1 MLGRYATELVISFAV
16 SYLAVRFLDPIVRRY
31 GWLDH
36 PRGRKD
42 HAHPTPV
49 TGGLAIIL
57 GVLAVMPMLRPLPE
71 GALVVTFCLGA
82 LLLLVTGGLDDLY
95 DLPWIPRV
103 AAQCVAALILV
114 YIGGVRAEHIGPFDD
129 GTMIALGNLS
139 VPFTVFITVG
149 IINAVNMADGSD
161 GLAGSLALTSLL
173 MLAAAS
179 AYAGNDTLI
188 GRIVPFI
195 GAVAGFLV
203 MNVRHRWQPHAR
215 VFLGNS
221 GSAIIG
227 FTLAWLA
234 IRVSHTPGHPVSS
247 ILVPWLMAPA
257 LIDCVT
263 LMGRRLLEHRSPFSA
278 DRGHMHHLLLDAGY
292 SPSQVAR
299 ILAGLSLALGLAAAK
314 ALYLNVRPSLLVV
327 AFVALIAA
335 HYWFTAD
342 RTRAVRFLALLRT
355 GAADAADDGPIVAH
369 LNSYSTKSALV
380 LADKAG
386 ELLRRFFRTRR

>member
-31 GWLDH
+31 GWLDR

-42 HAHPTPV
+42 HADPTPV
-49 TGGLAIIL
+49 TGGLAITL
-57 GVLAVMPMLRPLPE
+57 GVLAVLPLLRPLPG
-71 GALVVTFCLGA
+71 GALVAFCLGA
-82 LLLLVTGGLDDLY
+82 LVLLVTGVLDDLY

-103 AAQCVAALILV
+103 VAQCVAALILV
-114 YIGGVRAEHIGPFDD
+114 YVGGVRAEHIGPFDD
-129 GTMIALGNLS
+129 GTMIALGGLS

-161 GLAGSLALTSLL
+161 GLAGSLALASLL
-173 MLAAAS
+173 MLAAVS
-179 AYAGNDTLI
+179 AYAGNDTLVA
-188 GRIVPFI
+188 RIVPFI

-234 IRVSHTPGHPVSS
+234 IRVSHWPGHPVSS
-247 ILVPWLMAPA
+247 ILLPWLMAPM
-257 LIDCVT
+257 LIDCVA
-263 LMGRRLLEHRSPFSA
+263 LMSRRLLEHRSPFSA

-292 SPSQVAR
+292 SPSRVAM
-299 ILAGLSLALGLAAAK
+299 ILAGLSLVLGLAAAI
-314 ALYLNVRPSLLVV
+314 ALYLDVRPSVLVV
-327 AFVALIAA
+327 VYLALIAA

-342 RTRAVRFLALLRT
+342 RTRAVRFLVRLRT
-355 GAADAADDGPIVAH
+355 GAADDADEGP
-369 LNSYSTKSALV
+369 
-380 LADKAG
+380 AG
-386 ELLRRFFRTRR
+386 GD